1 MENKKLEKKSVLKKL
16 TIGIAAMALIS
27 CAFVGGTFARYTT
40 GEKEI
45 PGGVNVA
52 DWKIEVIEDAADI
65 FEFTPNMDAPA
76 ADQIRT
82 KTVSKGGKI
91 LEIKNSGKVA
101 ATVTIKVDTSSY
113 VMEDKEGNPAKFPE
127 YDVVDGEAVNAAWQN
142 VSVDDIFTINDL
154 TVQYS
159 GSTSAETGVKQ
170 GTVTTYTITLHAGES
185 VIVSIGEVV
194 WTSDFNGTDGLDDG
208 VNIGTYGDLRDT
220 WIGENIS
227 QIGYKMTWSAVQAEE
242 IPVN

>member
-65 FEFTPNMDAPA
+65 FEFTPNMEAYGSAP
-76 ADQIRT
+76 RT
-82 KTVSKGGKI
+82 KTVTEGGKI

-101 ATVTIKVDTSSY
+101 ATVTIKVDTDSY
-113 VMEDKEGNPAKFPE
+113 VMEDKEGNPAQFPE
-127 YDVVDGEAVNAAWQN
+127 YSVVNGEAVNAEWEN
-142 VSVDDIFTINDL
+142 VTEVSNIFTLGDL

-159 GSTSAETGVKQ
+159 GSTTTETVPE
-170 GTVTTYTITLHAGES
+170 GTVKTYEITLKAGES

-194 WTSDFNGTDGLDDG
+194 WTSDLTGENGA
-208 VNIGTYGDLRDT
+208 YGDLRDT

-242 IPVN
+242 LPA

>member
-27 CAFVGGTFARYTT
+27 CAFVGGTFARYNT

-65 FEFTPNMDAPA
+65 FEFTPNKEAYNN
-76 ADQIRT
+76 QVRT
-82 KTVSKGGKI
+82 KTVTEGGKI

-101 ATVTIKVDTSSY
+101 ATVTIKVNTASY
-113 VMEDKEGNPAKFPE
+113 VMEDKEGNPAEFPE
-127 YDVVDGEAVNAAWQN
+127 YSVVNGEAVNAEWEN
-142 VSVDDIFTINDL
+142 VTEVSDIFTIGDL

-159 GSTSAETGVKQ
+159 GSTTTETVPE
-170 GTVTTYTITLHAGES
+170 GTVKTYEITLKAGES
-185 VIVSIGEVV
+185 VIVSIGEVI
-194 WTSDFNGTDGLDDG
+194 WTSDLSGENGA
-208 VNIGTYGDLRDT
+208 YGDLRDT

-242 IPVN
+242 IPARN

>member
-65 FEFTPNMDAPA
+65 FELTPNKDAPA
-76 ADQIRT
+76 ANQIRK
-82 KTVSKGGKI
+82 KTVTEGGKI

-101 ATVTIKVDTSSY
+101 ATVTIEVDTSPLSY
-113 VMEDKEGNPAKFPE
+113 VMEDKEGNPAQFPE
-127 YDVVDGEAVNAAWQN
+127 YSVVNGEAVNAEWEGVT
-142 VSVDDIFTINDL
+142 VSDIFTLGKL

-159 GSTSAETGVKQ
+159 GSTTTETGVEQ
-170 GTVTTYTITLHAGES
+170 GSVTTYEITLQAGES
-185 VIVSIGEVV
+185 VIVSIGKVD
-194 WTSDFNGTDGLDDG
+194 WTSDLTGED
-208 VNIGTYGDLRDT
+208 GTYGDLRDT

-242 IPVN
+242 LPV

>member
-65 FEFTPNMDAPA
+65 FEFTPNKNAYATESAP
-76 ADQIRT
+76 RT
-82 KTVSKGGKI
+82 KTVTEGGKI

-101 ATVTIKVDTSSY
+101 ATVTIKVDTASY
-113 VMEDKEGNPAKFPE
+113 VMEDKEGNLAQFPE
-127 YDVVDGEAVNAAWQN
+127 YSVVNGEAVNAEWEDVE
-142 VSVDDIFTINDL
+142 VSDIFTLGDL
-154 TVQYS
+154 KVQYS
-159 GSTSAETGVKQ
+159 GSTTTETGVPD
-170 GTVTTYTITLHAGES
+170 GTVTTVTTYTITLKAGES
-185 VIVSIGEVV
+185 VIVSIGKVV
-194 WTSDFNGTDGLDDG
+194 WTSDLTGENGK
-208 VNIGTYGDLRDT
+208 NGDLRDT

-242 IPVN
+242 LPA

>member
-65 FEFTPNMDAPA
+65 FEFTPNKEAYGGTA
-76 ADQIRT
+76 RT
-82 KTVSKGGKI
+82 KTVTEGGKI

-113 VMEDKEGNPAKFPE
+113 VMEDKEGNPAQFPQ
-127 YDVVDGEAVNAAWQN
+127 YSVVDGEAVNAAWQN
-142 VSVDDIFTINDL
+142 VDSVADIFSLGAL

-159 GSTSAETGVKQ
+159 GSTSAATGDED
-170 GTVTTYTITLHAGES
+170 GTVTTYEITLHAGES
-185 VIVSIGEVV
+185 VIVSIGEVI
-194 WTSDFNGTDGLDDG
+194 WTSDLSGENG
-208 VNIGTYGDLRDT
+208 VNGDARDT

-242 IPVN
+242 IPA

>member
-65 FEFTPNMDAPA
+65 FEFTPNMEAYDSET
-76 ADQIRT
+76 RT
-82 KTVSKGGKI
+82 KTVSEGGKI

-101 ATVTIKVDTSSY
+101 ATVTIKVNTSSY
-113 VMEDKEGNPAKFPE
+113 VMEDKEGNPAQFPE
-127 YDVVDGEAVNAAWQN
+127 YSVVNGEAVNAEWEN
-142 VSVDDIFTINDL
+142 VTVSNIFTIDAL

-159 GSTSAETGVKQ
+159 GSTTTETGVPE
-170 GTVTTYTITLHAGES
+170 GTVTTYTITLQAGES
-185 VIVSIGEVV
+185 VIVSVGEVV
-194 WTSDFNGTDGLDDG
+194 WTSDLTGED
-208 VNIGTYGDLRDT
+208 GTYGDLRDT

-242 IPVN
+242 LPA

>member
-65 FEFTPNMDAPA
+65 FEFTPNMEAYDSAP
-76 ADQIRT
+76 RT
-82 KTVSKGGKI
+82 KTVSEGGKI

-101 ATVTIKVDTSSY
+101 ATVTIKVDTGSY
-113 VMEDKEGNPAKFPE
+113 VMEDKEGNLAQFPE
-127 YDVVDGEAVNAAWQN
+127 YSVVNGEAVNAEWESVT
-142 VSVDDIFTINDL
+142 VSNIFTLGGL

-159 GSTSAETGVKQ
+159 GSTTTEDGDTQ
-170 GTVTTYTITLHAGES
+170 GTVTTYTITLKAGES
-185 VIVSIGEVV
+185 VIVSVGEVI
-194 WTSDFNGTDGLDDG
+194 WTSDLTGENGA
-208 VNIGTYGDLRDT
+208 YGDLRDT

-242 IPVN
+242 LPA

>member
-65 FEFTPNMDAPA
+65 FEFTPNMEAYGSEA
-76 ADQIRT
+76 RT
-82 KTVSKGGKI
+82 KTVSEGGKI

-113 VMEDKEGNPAKFPE
+113 VMEDKEGNPAQFPE
-127 YDVVDGEAVNAAWQN
+127 YSVVNGEAVNAEWESVT
-142 VSVDDIFTINDL
+142 VSNIFTIVGL

-159 GSTSAETGVKQ
+159 GSTTTEDGDTQ
-170 GTVTTYTITLHAGES
+170 GIVTTYTITLQAGES
-185 VIVSIGEVV
+185 VIVSVGKVV
-194 WTSDFNGTDGLDDG
+194 WTSDLTGENGA
-208 VNIGTYGDLRDT
+208 YGDLRDT

-242 IPVN
+242 LPV

>member
-65 FEFTPNMDAPA
+65 FEFTPNKEAYDSEV
-76 ADQIRT
+76 RT
-82 KTVSKGGKI
+82 KTVSEGGKI

-101 ATVTIKVDTSSY
+101 ATVTIKVDTASY
-113 VMEDKEGNPAKFPE
+113 VMEDKEGNPAQFPE
-127 YDVVDGEAVNAAWQN
+127 YSVVNGEAVNAEWEN
-142 VSVDDIFTINDL
+142 VTVGNIFTIRAL

-159 GSTSAETGVKQ
+159 GSTTTEDGDTE
-170 GTVTTYTITLHAGES
+170 GTVTTYTITLKAGES
-185 VIVSIGEVV
+185 VIVSVGEVV
-194 WTSDFNGTDGLDDG
+194 WTSDLTGEDG
-208 VNIGTYGDLRDT
+208 NNGDLRDT

-242 IPVN
+242 LPA

>member
-65 FEFTPNMDAPA
+65 FEFTPNMDAYA
-76 ADQIRT
+76 TESGVRT
-82 KTVSKGGKI
+82 KTVTEGGKI

-101 ATVTIKVDTSSY
+101 ATVTIKVDTASY
-113 VMEDKEGNPAKFPE
+113 VMEDKEGNLAQFPQ
-127 YDVVDGEAVNAAWQN
+127 YSVVDGEAVNAAWQN
-142 VSVDDIFTINDL
+142 VSVDDIFTLGAL

-159 GSTSAETGVKQ
+159 GSTSAATGEED
-170 GTVTTYTITLHAGES
+170 GTVTTYEITLQAGES
-185 VIVSIGEVV
+185 VIVSIGKVV
-194 WTSDFNGTDGLDDG
+194 WTSDLPDENG
-208 VNIGTYGDLRDT
+208 VNGDVRDT

-242 IPVN
+242 LPA

>member
-65 FEFTPNMDAPA
+65 FEFTPNKEAYSN
-76 ADQIRT
+76 QIRK
-82 KTVSKGGKI
+82 KTVSEGGKI

-101 ATVTIKVDTSSY
+101 ATVTIEVDTSSY
-113 VMEDKEGNPAKFPE
+113 VMEDKEGNPAQFPQ
-127 YDVVDGEAVNAAWQN
+127 YSVVDGEAVNAAWEN
-142 VSVDDIFTINDL
+142 VTSVADIFTLGAL

-159 GSTSAETGVKQ
+159 GSTSAATGDTQ
-170 GTVTTYTITLHAGES
+170 GSVTTYEITLEAGES

-194 WTSDFNGTDGLDDG
+194 WTSDLSGENG
-208 VNIGTYGDLRDT
+208 VNGDVRDT

>member
-65 FEFTPNMDAPA
+65 FEFTPNMNAYDSGSGV
-76 ADQIRT
+76 RT
-82 KTVSKGGKI
+82 KTVTEGGKI

-101 ATVTIKVDTSSY
+101 AAVTIKVDTNSY
-113 VMEDKEGNPAKFPE
+113 VMEDKEGNPAEFPK
-127 YDVVDGEAVNAAWQN
+127 YSVVNGEAVNAEWEKVTS
-142 VSVDDIFTINDL
+142 VSNIFTLGDL

-159 GSTSAETGVKQ
+159 GSTSAATGDKQ
-170 GTVTTYTITLHAGES
+170 GTVTTYTITLKAGES
-185 VIVSIGEVV
+185 VIVSIGKVV
-194 WTSDFNGTDGLDDG
+194 WTSDLTGDGE
-208 VNIGTYGDLRDT
+208 NISTYGDLRDT

-242 IPVN
+242 LPA

>member
-65 FEFTPNMDAPA
+65 FEFTPNMDAYATESGP
-76 ADQIRT
+76 RS
-82 KTVSKGGKI
+82 KTVTEGGKI

-101 ATVTIKVDTSSY
+101 ATVTIKVDTASY
-113 VMEDKEGNPAKFPE
+113 VMEDKEGNPAQFPQ
-127 YDVVDGEAVNAAWQN
+127 YSVVDGEAVNAAWQN
-142 VSVDDIFTINDL
+142 VSVDDIFTIHDL

-159 GSTSAETGVKQ
+159 GSTSVETEEPVGS
-170 GTVTTYTITLHAGES
+170 VTTYEITLQAGES

-194 WTSDFNGTDGLDDG
+194 WTSDLSGENGA
-208 VNIGTYGDLRDT
+208 YGDLRDT

>member
-65 FEFTPNMDAPA
+65 FEFTPNMDAYA
-76 ADQIRT
+76 AGSGVRT
-82 KTVSKGGKI
+82 KTVTEGGKI

-113 VMEDKEGNPAKFPE
+113 VMEDKEGNPAQFPE
-127 YDVVDGEAVNAAWQN
+127 YSVVNGEAVNAEWESVT
-142 VSVDDIFTINDL
+142 VSNIFTIVGL

-159 GSTSAETGVKQ
+159 GSTTTEDGDTQ
-170 GTVTTYTITLHAGES
+170 GTVTTYTITLQAGES
-185 VIVSIGEVV
+185 VIVSVGKVV
-194 WTSDFNGTDGLDDG
+194 WTSDLTGENGA
-208 VNIGTYGDLRDT
+208 YGDLRDT

-242 IPVN
+242 IPARN

>member
-65 FEFTPNMDAPA
+65 FEFTPNKEAYT
-76 ADQIRT
+76 DQVRT
-82 KTVSKGGKI
+82 KTVSEGGKI

-113 VMEDKEGNPAKFPE
+113 VMEDKEGNPAQFPE
-127 YDVVDGEAVNAAWQN
+127 YSVVNGEAVNAEWEN
-142 VSVDDIFTINDL
+142 VTVSNIFTIGDL

-159 GSTSAETGVKQ
+159 GSTTTETGDTQ
-170 GTVTTYTITLHAGES
+170 GDVTTYTITLKAGES
-185 VIVSIGEVV
+185 VIVSIGKVV
-194 WTSDFNGTDGLDDG
+194 WTSDLTGENGA
-208 VNIGTYGDLRDT
+208 YGDLRDT

-242 IPVN
+242 LPA

>member
-65 FEFTPNMDAPA
+65 FEFTPNKA
-76 ADQIRT
+76 AYTDQVRT
-82 KTVSKGGKI
+82 KTVSEGGKI

-113 VMEDKEGNPAKFPE
+113 VMEDKEGNPAQFPE
-127 YDVVDGEAVNAAWQN
+127 YSVVNGEAVNAEWESVT
-142 VSVDDIFTINDL
+142 VSNIFTIVGL

-159 GSTSAETGVKQ
+159 GSTTTEDGDTQ
-170 GTVTTYTITLHAGES
+170 GTVTTYTITLQAGES
-185 VIVSIGEVV
+185 VIVSVGKVV
-194 WTSDFNGTDGLDDG
+194 WTSDLTGED
-208 VNIGTYGDLRDT
+208 GTYGDLRDT

-242 IPVN
+242 LPA

>member
-65 FEFTPNMDAPA
+65 FEFTPNKEAYDSEV
-76 ADQIRT
+76 RT
-82 KTVSKGGKI
+82 KTVSEGGKI

-101 ATVTIKVDTSSY
+101 AIVTIKVDTASY
-113 VMEDKEGNPAKFPE
+113 VMEDKEGNPAEFPK
-127 YDVVDGEAVNAAWQN
+127 YSVVNGEAVNAEWEKVTS
-142 VSVDDIFTINDL
+142 VSNIFTLGDL

-159 GSTSAETGVKQ
+159 GSTSAATGDTQ
-170 GTVTTYTITLHAGES
+170 GTVTTYTITLQAGES
-185 VIVSIGEVV
+185 VIVSVGKVV
-194 WTSDFNGTDGLDDG
+194 WTSDLTGENGA
-208 VNIGTYGDLRDT
+208 YGDLRDT

-242 IPVN
+242 IPAGN

>member
-65 FEFTPNMDAPA
+65 FEFTPNKEAYSN
-76 ADQIRT
+76 QIRK
-82 KTVSKGGKI
+82 KTVSEGGKI

-101 ATVTIKVDTSSY
+101 ATVTIEVDTSSY
-113 VMEDKEGNPAKFPE
+113 VMEDKEGNPAQFPE

-142 VSVDDIFTINDL
+142 VDSVNDIFTIHDL

-159 GSTSAETGVKQ
+159 GSTSVETEEPVGS
-170 GTVTTYTITLHAGES
+170 VTTYEITLQAGES

-194 WTSDFNGTDGLDDG
+194 WTSDLTGENGA
-208 VNIGTYGDLRDT
+208 YGDLRDT

>member
-65 FEFTPNMDAPA
+65 FEFTPNMDAYATESGP
-76 ADQIRT
+76 RS
-82 KTVSKGGKI
+82 KTVTEGGKI

-101 ATVTIKVDTSSY
+101 ATVTIKVDTASY
-113 VMEDKEGNPAKFPE
+113 VMEDKEGNPAQFPQ
-127 YDVVDGEAVNAAWQN
+127 YSVVDGEAVNAAWQN
-142 VSVDDIFTINDL
+142 VSVDDIFTIHDL

-159 GSTSAETGVKQ
+159 GSTSVETEEPVGS
-170 GTVTTYTITLHAGES
+170 VTTYAITLQAGES

-194 WTSDFNGTDGLDDG
+194 WTSDLSGENGA
-208 VNIGTYGDLRDT
+208 YGDLRDT

>member
-65 FEFTPNMDAPA
+65 FEFTPNMKAYT
-76 ADQIRT
+76 DQVRT
-82 KTVSKGGKI
+82 KTVSEGGKI

-113 VMEDKEGNPAKFPE
+113 VMEDKEGNPAQFPE
-127 YDVVDGEAVNAAWQN
+127 YSVVNGEAVNAEWESVT
-142 VSVDDIFTINDL
+142 VSNIFTIVGL

-159 GSTSAETGVKQ
+159 GSTTTEDGDTQ
-170 GTVTTYTITLHAGES
+170 GTVTTYTITLQAGES
-185 VIVSIGEVV
+185 VIVSVGKVV
-194 WTSDFNGTDGLDDG
+194 WTSDLTGENGA
-208 VNIGTYGDLRDT
+208 YGDLRDT

-242 IPVN
+242 IPA

>member
-65 FEFTPNMDAPA
+65 FEFTPNKEAYSN
-76 ADQIRT
+76 QIRK
-82 KTVSKGGKI
+82 KTVSEGGKI

-101 ATVTIKVDTSSY
+101 ATVTIEVDTSSY
-113 VMEDKEGNPAKFPE
+113 VMEDKEGNPAQFPQ
-127 YDVVDGEAVNAAWQN
+127 YSVVNGEAVNAEWEKVTS
-142 VSVDDIFTINDL
+142 VSNIFTLGDL

-159 GSTSAETGVKQ
+159 GSTTTETVPE
-170 GTVTTYTITLHAGES
+170 GTVKTYEITLKAGES

-194 WTSDFNGTDGLDDG
+194 WTSDLTGENGA
-208 VNIGTYGDLRDT
+208 YGDLRDT

>member
-65 FEFTPNMDAPA
+65 FEFTPNKNAYTN
-76 ADQIRT
+76 QVRT
-82 KTVSKGGKI
+82 KTVSEGGKI

-101 ATVTIKVDTSSY
+101 ATVTIKVDTDSY
-113 VMEDKEGNPAKFPE
+113 VMEDKEGNPAEFPK
-127 YDVVDGEAVNAAWQN
+127 YSVVNGEAVNAEWEN
-142 VSVDDIFTINDL
+142 VTVSNIFTIGDL

-159 GSTSAETGVKQ
+159 GSTSAATGDEQ
-170 GTVTTYTITLHAGES
+170 GTVTTYTITLQAGES
-185 VIVSIGEVV
+185 VIVSIGEVT
-194 WTSDFNGTDGLDDG
+194 WTSDLTGENGK
-208 VNIGTYGDLRDT
+208 NGDLRDT

-242 IPVN
+242 LPA

>member
-65 FEFTPNMDAPA
+65 FEFTPNMKAYT
-76 ADQIRT
+76 DQVRT
-82 KTVSKGGKI
+82 KTVSEGGKI

-113 VMEDKEGNPAKFPE
+113 VMEDKEGNPAQFPE
-127 YDVVDGEAVNAAWQN
+127 YSVVNGEAVNAEWEN
-142 VSVDDIFTINDL
+142 VTVSNIFTISAL

-159 GSTSAETGVKQ
+159 GSTSAATGETQ
-170 GTVTTYTITLHAGES
+170 GTVTTYTITLKAGES
-185 VIVSIGEVV
+185 VIVSVGKVV
-194 WTSDFNGTDGLDDG
+194 WTSDLTGED
-208 VNIGTYGDLRDT
+208 GTYGDLRDT

-242 IPVN
+242 LPV

>member
-65 FEFTPNMDAPA
+65 FEFTPNKEAYDSEV
-76 ADQIRT
+76 RT
-82 KTVSKGGKI
+82 KTVSEGGKI

-113 VMEDKEGNPAKFPE
+113 VMEDKEGNPAQFPE
-127 YDVVDGEAVNAAWQN
+127 YSVVNGEAVNAEWESVT
-142 VSVDDIFTINDL
+142 VSNIFTIVGL

-159 GSTSAETGVKQ
+159 GSTTTEDGDTQ
-170 GTVTTYTITLHAGES
+170 GTVTTYTITLQAGES
-185 VIVSIGEVV
+185 VIVSVGKVV
-194 WTSDFNGTDGLDDG
+194 WTSDLTGED
-208 VNIGTYGDLRDT
+208 GTYGDLRDT

-242 IPVN
+242 LPA

>member
-65 FEFTPNMDAPA
+65 FEFTPDMDEYDSAP
-76 ADQIRT
+76 RT
-82 KTVSKGGKI
+82 KTVTEGGKI

-101 ATVTIKVDTSSY
+101 ATVTIKVDTASY
-113 VMEDKEGNPAKFPE
+113 VMEDKEGNPAQFPQ
-127 YDVVDGEAVNAAWQN
+127 YSVVDGEAVNAAWQN
-142 VSVDDIFTINDL
+142 VDSVDDIFTINDL

-159 GSTSAETGVKQ
+159 GSTSAATGNTQ
-170 GTVTTYTITLHAGES
+170 GSVTTYEITLEAGES
-185 VIVSIGEVV
+185 VIVSIGKVI
-194 WTSDFNGTDGLDDG
+194 WTSDLSNENGFDGDA
-208 VNIGTYGDLRDT
+208 RDT

-242 IPVN
+242 IPA

>member
-65 FEFTPNMDAPA
+65 FEFTPNKEAYSN
-76 ADQIRT
+76 QIRE
-82 KTVSKGGKI
+82 KTVSEGGKI

-113 VMEDKEGNPAKFPE
+113 VMEDKEGNPAQFPE

-142 VSVDDIFTINDL
+142 VDSVNDIFTINDL

-159 GSTSAETGVKQ
+159 GSTSAATGKEQ
-170 GTVTTYTITLHAGES
+170 GTVTTYEITLHAGES
-185 VIVSIGEVV
+185 VIVSIGEVI
-194 WTSDFNGTDGLDDG
+194 WTSDLSGENG
-208 VNIGTYGDLRDT
+208 VNGDARDT

-242 IPVN
+242 LPV

>member
-65 FEFTPNMDAPA
+65 FEFTPNKEAYT
-76 ADQIRT
+76 DQVRT
-82 KTVSKGGKI
+82 KTVSEGGKI

-113 VMEDKEGNPAKFPE
+113 VMEDKEGNPAQFPE
-127 YDVVDGEAVNAAWQN
+127 YSVVNGEAVNAEWESVT
-142 VSVDDIFTINDL
+142 VSNIFTIGDL

-159 GSTSAETGVKQ
+159 GSTTTEDGDEQ
-170 GTVTTYTITLHAGES
+170 GTVTTYTITLKAGES

-194 WTSDFNGTDGLDDG
+194 WTSDLTGED
-208 VNIGTYGDLRDT
+208 GTYGDLRDT

-242 IPVN
+242 LPA

>member
-65 FEFTPNMDAPA
+65 FEFTPNMDAYATESGP
-76 ADQIRT
+76 RS
-82 KTVSKGGKI
+82 KTVTEGGKI

-101 ATVTIKVDTSSY
+101 ATVTIKVDTDSY
-113 VMEDKEGNPAKFPE
+113 VMEDKEGNPAEFPK
-127 YDVVDGEAVNAAWQN
+127 YSVVNGEAVNAEWEKVTS
-142 VSVDDIFTINDL
+142 VSNIFTLGDL

-159 GSTSAETGVKQ
+159 GSTTTETVPE
-170 GTVTTYTITLHAGES
+170 GTVKTYEITLQPGES
-185 VIVSIGEVV
+185 VIVSIGKVV
-194 WTSDFNGTDGLDDG
+194 WTSDLTGENGA
-208 VNIGTYGDLRDT
+208 YGDLRDT

-242 IPVN
+242 LPV

>member
-65 FEFTPNMDAPA
+65 FEFTPNKEAYDSASAP
-76 ADQIRT
+76 RT
-82 KTVSKGGKI
+82 KTVSEGGKI

-101 ATVTIKVDTSSY
+101 ATVTIKVNTSSY
-113 VMEDKEGNPAKFPE
+113 VMEDKEGNPAQFPE
-127 YDVVDGEAVNAAWQN
+127 YSVVNGEAVNAEWEN
-142 VSVDDIFTINDL
+142 VTVNNIFTIGDL

-159 GSTSAETGVKQ
+159 GSTTIEPGVP
-170 GTVTTYTITLHAGES
+170 GEESVTTYTITLQAGES
-185 VIVSIGEVV
+185 VIVSIGKVV
-194 WTSDFNGTDGLDDG
+194 WTSDLTGENGA
-208 VNIGTYGDLRDT
+208 YGDLRDT

-242 IPVN
+242 LPA

>member
-65 FEFTPNMDAPA
+65 FEFTPNKNAYDSAP
-76 ADQIRT
+76 RT
-82 KTVSKGGKI
+82 KTVSEGGKI

-113 VMEDKEGNPAKFPE
+113 VMEDKEGNPAQFPE
-127 YDVVDGEAVNAAWQN
+127 YSVVNGEAVNAEWESVT
-142 VSVDDIFTINDL
+142 VSNIFTIGDL

-159 GSTSAETGVKQ
+159 GSTTTEDGDKQ
-170 GTVTTYTITLHAGES
+170 GTVTTYTITLKAGES

-194 WTSDFNGTDGLDDG
+194 WTSDLTGENGK
-208 VNIGTYGDLRDT
+208 NGDLRDT

-242 IPVN
+242 IPA

>member
-65 FEFTPNMDAPA
+65 FEFTPNMKAYT
-76 ADQIRT
+76 DQVRT
-82 KTVSKGGKI
+82 KTVSEGGKI

-113 VMEDKEGNPAKFPE
+113 VMEDKEGNPAQFPE
-127 YDVVDGEAVNAAWQN
+127 YSVVNGEAVNAEWEN
-142 VSVDDIFTINDL
+142 VTVSNIFTISAL
-154 TVQYS
+154 TVQDS
-159 GSTSAETGVKQ
+159 GSTSAATGETQ
-170 GTVTTYTITLHAGES
+170 GTVTTYTITLKAGES
-185 VIVSIGEVV
+185 VIVSVGKVV
-194 WTSDFNGTDGLDDG
+194 WTSDLTGED
-208 VNIGTYGDLRDT
+208 GTYGDLRDT

-242 IPVN
+242 IPA

>member
-52 DWKIEVIEDAADI
+52 DWKIEVIEDAAAI
-65 FEFTPNMDAPA
+65 FEFTPNMDAYATESGP
-76 ADQIRT
+76 RS
-82 KTVSKGGKI
+82 KTVTEGGKI

-101 ATVTIKVDTSSY
+101 ATVTIKVDTASY
-113 VMEDKEGNPAKFPE
+113 VMEDKEGNPAQFPQ
-127 YDVVDGEAVNAAWQN
+127 YSVVDGEAVNAAWQN
-142 VSVDDIFTINDL
+142 VSVDDIFTIHDL

-159 GSTSAETGVKQ
+159 GSTSVETVPE
-170 GTVTTYTITLHAGES
+170 GTVKTYEITLKAGES

-194 WTSDFNGTDGLDDG
+194 WTSDLTGENGA
-208 VNIGTYGDLRDT
+208 YGDLRDT